1 MAAHA
6 FSLQVTRS
14 AKAMGRV
21 PSTAPSRIAGW
32 LCMFRTS
39 VARAGKAHALRR
51 ELASLPQ
58 DTQRD
63 TGLPPEAATG
73 ISTYQ
78 PDLPFFMQSRF
89 GEP

>member
-6 FSLQVTRS
+6 FSLQITRS

-32 LCMFRTS
+32 LCMFQTS

-51 ELASLPQ
+51 ELASLPP
-58 DTQRD
+58 DTLRD
-63 TGLPPEAATG
+63 TGLPPEEATG

>member
-6 FSLQVTRS
+6 FSLQITRS

-21 PSTAPSRIAGW
+21 PSTAPSRIAVW
-32 LCMFRTS
+32 LCMFQTS
-39 VARAGKAHALRR
+39 VARVGKAHALRR

-58 DTQRD
+58 DTERD
-63 TGLPPEAATG
+63 TGLPPETATG

-78 PDLPFFMQSRF
+78 PDLPFFMQHGF
-89 GEP
+89 GHH